1 MELSIFMKQLESALI
16 RRGISPEIAHKHVS
30 NIRRTFT
37 SDDISEIN
45 SMHTL
50 DEVDA
55 LADSIAS
62 ILKKSQQTTQTV
74 DARSS
79 PAKAN
84 SSSEERPPMEQM
96 RPVHY
101 QPQKPAAATS
111 PKEEKQIFSE
121 MNDDYFTHSSE
132 IEPSTKGLT
141 IFWVGL
147 FVTLPITLALLVALF
162 GGFAGLFVGL
172 TAAIILSIIAMIA
185 IVAAGSII
193 SLVGIIY
200 GATLLFSFVAAGV
213 YEIGLGVSV
222 AGIVIFAS
230 VLLYNLA
237 IRFIP
242 WLMKKVAALL
252 VYVCG
257 KLKLLFYYIR
267 RECFKL

>member
-1 MELSIFMKQLESALI
+1 MELSIFMKQLESALVK
-16 RRGISPEIAHKHVS
+16 RGISPEIAHKHVS

-45 SMHTL
+45 SMHSAN
-50 DEVDA
+50 EVDA

-62 ILKKSQQTTQTV
+62 ILKKSPQTAQPV
-74 DARSS
+74 DARPTPTKVDSN
-79 PAKAN
+79 A
-84 SSSEERPPMEQM
+84 EERPPVQQK
-96 RPVHY
+96 RPV
-101 QPQKPAAATS
+101 PAPKS
-111 PKEEKQIFSE
+111 VESIVQKEEKNSSIE
-121 MNDDYFTHSSE
+121 MNDDYFTYSNE
-132 IEPSTKGLT
+132 TEPSTKGLT
-141 IFWVGL
+141 VFWVGL
-147 FVTLPITLALLVALF
+147 FVTLPITLALLIALF

>member
-1 MELSIFMKQLESALI
+1 M
-16 RRGISPEIAHKHVS
+16 
-30 NIRRTFT
+30 
-37 SDDISEIN
+37 
-45 SMHTL
+45 
-50 DEVDA
+50 
-55 LADSIAS
+55 
-62 ILKKSQQTTQTV
+62 
-74 DARSS
+74 
-79 PAKAN
+79 
-84 SSSEERPPMEQM
+84 
-96 RPVHY
+96 
-101 QPQKPAAATS
+101 
-111 PKEEKQIFSE
+111 
-121 MNDDYFTHSSE
+121 
-132 IEPSTKGLT
+132 
-141 IFWVGL
+141 
-147 FVTLPITLALLVALF
+147 F

-172 TAAIILSIIAMIA
+172 TVAIILSIIAMIA